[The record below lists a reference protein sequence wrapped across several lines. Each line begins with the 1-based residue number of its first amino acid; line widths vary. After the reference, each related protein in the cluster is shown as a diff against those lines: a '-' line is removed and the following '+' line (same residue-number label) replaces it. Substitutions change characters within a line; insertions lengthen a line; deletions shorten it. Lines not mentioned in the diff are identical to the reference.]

1 MTPFIVS
8 LVLMLL
14 SLFSMIAS
22 VALIQGANQGR
33 KALFA
38 AAIGYVSGVL
48 SVVSLV
54 WGVVCLLLKHFG

>member
-22 VALIQGANQGR
+22 VALIQSGNQGR

-38 AAIGYVSGVL
+38 AAMGYVS
-48 SVVSLV
+48 
-54 WGVVCLLLKHFG
+54 